1 MSYNFKRV
9 ERYRHAKV
17 PDFVVRFW
25 TIFTSLICLAIVG
38 ALVVNNIGRFDVPII
53 EAQRKLKIKT
63 HLRKNWHMESY

>member
-25 TIFTSLICLAIVG
+25 TILIASLICLAIVG
-38 ALVVNNIGRFDVPII
+38 ALVVNNIDALMF
-53 EAQRKLKIKT
+53 L
-63 HLRKNWHMESY
+63 